1 MFRFLFRVFVL
12 LALLGAG
19 AYYWAFGWSSRDDV
33 ERSRA
38 GRLDDLIDRGVKE
51 AGEGVVQVVAG
62 GADHAKAL
70 LSDAGLTAK
79 ITSKMALDDTI
90 SARRVDVDTRGA
102 VVTVSG
108 TVDTEVQRER
118 ALRLARETDGVTSVV
133 DRIEVRER

>member
-1 MFRFLFRVFVL
+1 MFRFLFRVLVL

-38 GRLDDLIDRGVKE
+38 DRLDDLIDRGVKG
-51 AGEGVVQVVAG
+51 AGKEVAQVVAG
-62 GADHAKAL
+62 GADHAKGL

-79 ITSKMALDDTI
+79 IKSKMALDDTI
-90 SARRVDVDTRGA
+90 SARRLDVDTRGT

-108 TVDTEVQRER
+108 TVDTDAQRER
-118 ALRLARETDGVTSVV
+118 ALQLARETDGVTSVV
-133 DRIEVRER
+133 DRIEVTLR